1 MPKTKLYN
9 KNYSQLS
16 GNYQL
21 VLPFNL
27 EVLIPEDDSVRLL
40 SHILEGL
47 NYEQLYKAY
56 SSTGRKPAVEPKILF
71 KILAYAYMNNIYSSR
86 KIESACK
93 RDINFMWLLEGHK
106 APDHSTIARFR
117 KDYLGKAVEDLFYQ
131 LVRYLHDIDEI
142 SIKNLFVDGSKI
154 EANANRY
161 TFVWRKVVSKNENK
175 MFAKIQTCIEEI
187 NLTYL
192 TSFQVAKESVLQD
205 LTPVLTYLEEKRQ
218 QDNIEFVQGSGK
230 RKTKLQKL
238 TEQLREFYDRQIK
251 YDLHHQLFKGRNSYS
266 KTDPD
271 ATFMH
276 MKDDHMRNAQLKP
289 AYNVQIGV
297 ENEYITAVGIFQ
309 DRTDS
314 TTLIPFLENLE
325 TKIKAR
331 YQNIVADAGYESE
344 ENYLYLEEK
353 GQTCY
358 IKPQTYEQWKK
369 RNFKKDIRKRENMI
383 YNAELD
389 EYTCHYG
396 KQLKPIGL
404 THRTSVTGYRS
415 ELTVYECEDCYGC
428 PVKAQCTKA
437 KGNRRML
444 VSKKLVEKRQRAYE
458 NITTE
463 EGILLRVNR
472 SIQVEGAFGVLK
484 NDYNFNR
491 FLTRGKH
498 NVFTEFILLCFGYNV
513 NKLHAKIQ
521 QDRIG
526 TSLHLLKSA

>member
-106 APDHSTIARFR
+106 ASDHSTIARFR

-142 SIKNLFVDGSKI
+142 SIKTLFVDGSKI

-218 QDNIEFVQGSGK
+218 QDNIEFAQGSGK

-238 TEQLREFYDRQIK
+238 TEQLREFYDRQVK

-289 AYNVQIGV
+289 AYNVQIGG
-297 ENEYITAVGIFQ
+297 TMS
-309 DRTDS
+309 RKS
-314 TTLIPFLENLE
+314 T
-325 TKIKAR
+325 
-331 YQNIVADAGYESE
+331 S
-344 ENYLYLEEK
+344 
-353 GQTCY
+353 
-358 IKPQTYEQWKK
+358 
-369 RNFKKDIRKRENMI
+369 
-383 YNAELD
+383 
-389 EYTCHYG
+389 
-396 KQLKPIGL
+396 
-404 THRTSVTGYRS
+404 
-415 ELTVYECEDCYGC
+415 
-428 PVKAQCTKA
+428 
-437 KGNRRML
+437 
-444 VSKKLVEKRQRAYE
+444 
-458 NITTE
+458 
-463 EGILLRVNR
+463 
-472 SIQVEGAFGVLK
+472 
-484 NDYNFNR
+484 
-491 FLTRGKH
+491 
-498 NVFTEFILLCFGYNV
+498 
-513 NKLHAKIQ
+513 
-521 QDRIG
+521 
-526 TSLHLLKSA
+526 